1 MSSERKDNP
10 ATVKHKFRT
19 YATTVC
25 NILEIVAAV
34 LVLVAVAFA
43 LLSLIPDLGV
53 IWDARGSQVSFVEF
67 LEKIFSIV
75 IGIEFMKMLCHPD
88 SDNVLEIM
96 IFLIARHMIITT
108 TTPLE
113 DMISTISIVILCLAR
128 YFLKLQK
135 VKEH

>member
-19 YATTVC
+19 YAITVC

-43 LLSLIPDLGV
+43 LLSLIPDLGD
-53 IWDARGSQVSFVEF
+53 IWDARGSQAGFIEF
-67 LEKIFSIV
+67 LEKIFGIV

-128 YFLKLQK
+128 YFLKLQR
-135 VKEH
+135 VKEN